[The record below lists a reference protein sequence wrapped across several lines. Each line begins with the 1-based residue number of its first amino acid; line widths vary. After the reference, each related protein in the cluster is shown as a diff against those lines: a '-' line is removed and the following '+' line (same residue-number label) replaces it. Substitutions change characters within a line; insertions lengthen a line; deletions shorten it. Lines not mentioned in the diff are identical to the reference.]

1 MAETF
6 LNLSNE
12 LLRELNEVSLT
23 STTFSAAIGVQAHV
37 KDAVNRAY
45 LDIVN
50 EEPQWP
56 FLATGLSG
64 ATDPMYGNVYV
75 ETVAGTRFY
84 LLKSSSSSLTTDYSY
99 IDWNNFLLTTVG
111 VSGES
116 APHTIRNL
124 RFTTTEEWKDYFRIS
139 QNKDDS
145 DSQNYGV
152 PSRVIKSPDNRKFGL
167 SPIPDQVYRIW
178 FYAYDLPTELSAH
191 GDQIVFPNIYKPVLL
206 ARARYYVH
214 QFKEN
219 PQASAFALDDYRR
232 GLKLMKLHL
241 LEPTPGYFKDDRIRF
256 V

>member
-23 STTFSAAIGVQAHV
+23 STTFSSAIGVQAHV
-37 KDAVNRAY
+37 KDSVNRAY

-75 ETVAGTRFY
+75 ETVAGTRWY
-84 LLKSSSSSLTTDYSY
+84 LLKSDSSSLTTDYSY